1 MEHFKK
7 LNSLDVNGHTEKK
20 NGLTYLSWAWAWA
33 EIKKIYPDATYKIL
47 KNADNLPMF
56 GNEKNGYMCYTEITL
71 DGMTYE
77 MWLPIMDFKNK
88 SILQPTTFDINKT
101 VMRCLT
107 KNLAMFG
114 LGLYIY
120 AGEDMPEELTSE
132 KIDTAKTEPKK
143 EELITQE
150 QVKALHTLITKTGT
164 DPEKIKEHYKV
175 ASSKELTKKQAAEV
189 IDRLSKKVEEAE
201 QTNTQEET
209 K

>member
-7 LNSLDVNGHTEKK
+7 LNGLDVNGHTEKK

-33 EIKKIYPDATYKIL
+33 EVKKIYPDATYKIL
-47 KNADNLPMF
+47 KNSENMPMF

-71 DGMTYE
+71 EGMTYE

-120 AGEDMPEELTSE
+120 AGEDMPEELPGG
-132 KIDTAKTEPKK
+132 KTEPKK
-143 EELITQE
+143 EELITPE

-175 ASSKELTKKQAAEV
+175 SSSKELTKKQAAEV
-189 IDRLSKKVEEAE
+189 IDRLSKKAEEPKE
-201 QTNTQEET
+201 
-209 K
+209 